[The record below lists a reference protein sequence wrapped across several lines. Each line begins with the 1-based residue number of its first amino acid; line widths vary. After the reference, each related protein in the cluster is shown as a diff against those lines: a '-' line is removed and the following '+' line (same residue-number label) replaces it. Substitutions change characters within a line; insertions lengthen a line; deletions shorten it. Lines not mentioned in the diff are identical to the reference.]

1 MVNVELLINNQLCDI
16 VSPYDLGVRFQRE
29 ILIPSEITTKDVQ
42 YSFTI
47 KLPTTATNN
56 AIFNFANVEEV
67 KNKFNYE
74 YNAILIVDSITVF
87 TGKFKITEI
96 DEDVYKGNL
105 YIPSAKTIKE
115 IFNGKKM
122 TENGTWDIP
131 FTDITSSFSKY
142 NLPSS
147 TIQPC
152 IFPLVLY
159 GLLPKISKN
168 PNFVVNGD
176 VVGEYSAKNIFDD
189 YVRLGV
195 EDFPP
200 SINVLQML
208 RKIFENNGYTLGGTA
223 FEDSRLTNLYM
234 SYMNDSDYV
243 QEWNWGK
250 LSKFNIKGK
259 WSAIE
264 NIDSNRQYERC
275 FSRNETDKGV
285 YYATNLL
292 DSNRITNV
300 TYDDSGSNISRILVP
315 NNNGEG
321 YDKIKYDIIIPQS
334 GLYKVKFNA
343 TVRLEDRRDY
353 YNDIN
358 GSDFICCGSKSDWSE
373 NYLYNKRVEVV
384 VLRDYGEGDFRL
396 DNATICG
403 LYCNSN
409 ENQNIQ
415 FDSRNRNN
423 YPKYFPKR
431 YCMQMVDASTN
442 SNFINGLAF
451 GNPNW
456 SNENRRLT
464 SPRYEEHS
472 HPLVIKNGWSWNTSF
487 TQKKKIYSAYNNTTN
502 YDAWNVVNYELGEGE
517 EDLPENNTVDWVDST
532 KYYTVLKNAP
542 STYVNSDNRLN
553 GNGQVCS
560 IIYLEKGERL
570 TVASISD
577 AGDRRVDNEKTK
589 TNWGMNVHYIDFELD
604 VELFRNDVEWIKI
617 NDKGK
622 GIEEMDWNY
631 MSNVGKDTI
640 NLIKFLPNEV
650 KTDEWIENFTKAFNL
665 KLSQNGLTNFDLNVK
680 QSNQLNTSSIL
691 NLENKAN
698 VNFRNNTPLGLPST
712 FELGFTINK
721 DEEGF
726 KKTGEDGGGK
736 FDTGTIDGKVLTQT
750 SNFSYN
756 WFKTIRRE
764 TKKLRP
770 IHQRPPAYDRYEY
783 DIELPIISNSEVW
796 ADDVQYSE
804 GLSKWYVDYA
814 QRFWY
819 YKGTLEEGLEPIQIG
834 RNSIVVANVS
844 NTFSQDKIL
853 NLDYK
858 NKSNSILSTYFTV
871 VASNDTNY
879 TEIECYLTPDE
890 YDRLDGSN
898 LVKWN
903 GDLYY
908 ISSIE
913 GYDITE
919 KNKTKL
925 KLIRKM
931 N

>member
-1 MVNVELLINNQLCDI
+1 MINVELYINNQLCDI
-16 VSPYDLGVRFQRE
+16 VSPYELGVRFQRE

-47 KLPTTATNN
+47 KLPTSATNN
-56 AIFNFANVEEV
+56 NIFNFANVEEV

-74 YNAILIVDSITVF
+74 YNAILIVDSVTVF

-96 DEDVYKGNL
+96 DEDTYKGNL
-105 YIPSAKTIKE
+105 YIPATKTIKE

-122 TENGTWDIP
+122 TENGNWYIP
-131 FTDITSSFSKY
+131 FTDITSSFDKY
-142 NLPSS
+142 NLPSN

-159 GLLPKISKN
+159 GLLPKVSKN
-168 PNFVVNGD
+168 PNAVVNGEI
-176 VVGEYSAKNIFDD
+176 VGEYSPKDVFDE
-189 YVRLGV
+189 YVRLGI

-208 RKIFENNGYTLGGTA
+208 QKIFLNNGYTLGGTA
-223 FEDSRLTNLYM
+223 FEDTRLTNLYM

-259 WSAIE
+259 WNAIE
-264 NIDSNRQYERC
+264 NIDDYRLFERC
-275 FSRNETDKGV
+275 INRNETDKGV
-285 YYATNLL
+285 YYTCNLL
-292 DSNRITNV
+292 ESNRITNV
-300 TYDDSGSNISRILVP
+300 TYTDSGSNINSFYVP
-315 NNNGEG
+315 NDDTN
-321 YDKIKYDIIIPQS
+321 YDKYKYDIIIPQS
-334 GLYKVKFNA
+334 GLYKVKLNA
-343 TVRLEDRRDY
+343 TVRLEDRRQGFSD
-353 YNDIN
+353 N
-358 GSDFICCGSKSDWSE
+358 GNNFIACGSRSSWSE

-396 DNATICG
+396 DNTTICS
-403 LYCNSN
+403 LYCNPN
-409 ENQNIQ
+409 ENQNIL
-415 FDSRNRNN
+415 FDSKNSNN
-423 YPKYFPKR
+423 YPKYFPKQ

-442 SNFINGLAF
+442 SNLINGLAF
-451 GNPNW
+451 GRPNF
-456 SNENRRLT
+456 EVDKRKLIT
-464 SPRYEEHS
+464 PRYNDHS
-472 HPLVIKNGWSWNTSF
+472 HPLVIKNGWSWNNSF
-487 TQKKKIYSAYNNTTN
+487 SQKKKIYSAYNNTTA
-502 YDAWNVVNYELGEGE
+502 YDAWNIVSYELGDEE
-517 EDLPENNTVDWVDST
+517 EDTPENMNVDWVDST

-542 STYVNSDNRLN
+542 SSYINSDNRLY
-553 GNGQVCS
+553 GDGQVCS

-577 AGDRRVDNEKTK
+577 AGDERTTK
-589 TNWGMNVHYIDFELD
+589 SHTDTNWGMNIHYIDFELD
-604 VELFRNDVEWIKI
+604 VELFRSDREWIKI
-617 NDKGK
+617 NEKGK
-622 GIEEMDWNY
+622 GIEEMDWNDI
-631 MSNVGKDTI
+631 SNVSKDTI
-640 NLIKFLPNEV
+640 DLIKFLPAEI
-650 KTDEWIENFTKAFNL
+650 KTDEWIENFCKAFNL
-665 KLSQNGLTNFDLNVK
+665 KLSQNGLKNFDLDVK
-680 QSNQLNTSSIL
+680 QVNQLNTTSIIS
-691 NLENKAN
+691 LENKAN
-698 VNFRNNTPLGLPST
+698 INFRNNTPLGLPSV
-712 FELGFTINK
+712 FELGFSINK
-721 DEEGF
+721 EEEGF
-726 KKTGEDGGGK
+726 CRTNDDGGGK
-736 FDTGTIDGKVLTQT
+736 FETGTVDGKVLSQT

-764 TKKLRP
+764 TKKMRP
-770 IHQRPPAYDRYEY
+770 ITQRPPAYDRYEY
-783 DIELPIISNSEVW
+783 DIELPIISNNEVW
-796 ADDVQYSE
+796 VDDLPYSE

-819 YKGTLEEGLEPIQIG
+819 YKGTLEEGLEPFKIG
-834 RNSIVVANVS
+834 ENKIKVANVS
-844 NTFSQDKIL
+844 NTFNQDKIL

-858 NKSNSILSTYFTV
+858 NKSNSILTTYFTV

-890 YDRLDGSN
+890 YDRLDGSS

-913 GYDITE
+913 GYDITD